1 MLRNKTLTIE
11 GTSKIFVDIDTILLK
26 FKSVPTGNVKKI
38 RLQVCIKVIRFK
50 ISGKLPVVFETDD
63 TKFGKNS

>member
-11 GTSKIFVDIDTILLK
+11 VTSKICVDIDTILLK
-26 FKSVPTGNVKKI
+26 FKSVPTGNVKEI
-38 RLQVCIKVIRFK
+38 RLQVCIKVIRFN
-50 ISGKLPVVFETDD
+50 ISGKLPDVLETDD

>member
-11 GTSKIFVDIDTILLK
+11 GTSKICVDIDTILLK
-26 FKSVPTGNVKKI
+26 FKSVPTGNVKEI

-50 ISGKLPVVFETDD
+50 ISGKLPDVFETDD
-63 TKFGKNS
+63 TKFGKDS